1 MDLLDYWRKKSDIDW
16 PTFDSWWA
24 VTSVFNLVQYLCME
38 VVPSWMWQ
46 LTRSWLWK
54 LIWETCGLNSKIYGG
69 HFDLRY
75 QDIGGPVGS
84 ALIEFTGRLV
94 WEPRISFSTFGLLS
108 SRSLYL
114 FASICYDNGPAGFYF
129 NGFRPSNIISWSL
142 FSHLFIHYPNVMV
155 LFWLNCTWLS
165 D

>member
-1 MDLLDYWRKKSDIDW
+1 MMVRDVCFQSCSISWYGSSAFLNVTVNTLLAVEANLGNMWSEQRDI
-16 PTFDSWWA
+16 
-24 VTSVFNLVQYLCME
+24 
-38 VVPSWMWQ
+38 
-46 LTRSWLWK
+46 RR
-54 LIWETCGLNSKIYGG
+54 G

-114 FASICYDNGPAGFYF
+114 FASICYDKGPAAFYF
-129 NGFRPSNIISWSL
+129 NGFRPSNIIS
-142 FSHLFIHYPNVMV
+142 
-155 LFWLNCTWLS
+155 
-165 D
+165 